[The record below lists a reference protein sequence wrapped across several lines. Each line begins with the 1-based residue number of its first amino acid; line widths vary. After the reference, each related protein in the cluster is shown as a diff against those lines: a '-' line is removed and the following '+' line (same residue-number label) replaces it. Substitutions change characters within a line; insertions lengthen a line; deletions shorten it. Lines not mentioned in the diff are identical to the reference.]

1 MVCTI
6 CASNA
11 SLACALRSFGWYAE
25 SQQAPPSTA
34 FQELVST
41 VHQQLTPN
49 VYSYTMEVSNIDAD
63 AQNKPPNA
71 EKKAKKA
78 KKDGKQIGLLVKAI
92 EEWEFNLIKLTRNC
106 KTLFC

>member
-1 MVCTI
+1 
-6 CASNA
+6 
-11 SLACALRSFGWYAE
+11 
-25 SQQAPPSTA
+25 
-34 FQELVST
+34 
-41 VHQQLTPN
+41 
-49 VYSYTMEVSNIDAD
+49 MEVSNVDAD

-106 KTLFC
+106 TVPLWLTMLRCQAYWLNPGCTHAVHATISNVM